1 MTAKTNTQRQKAS
14 DGRQRDLGRVGR
26 KVWATPSEH
35 EQIKALLAKLRD
47 TL

>member
-14 DGRQRDLGRVGR
+14 DERHRSSGHVQR
-26 KVWATPSEH
+26 KVWATPEEH